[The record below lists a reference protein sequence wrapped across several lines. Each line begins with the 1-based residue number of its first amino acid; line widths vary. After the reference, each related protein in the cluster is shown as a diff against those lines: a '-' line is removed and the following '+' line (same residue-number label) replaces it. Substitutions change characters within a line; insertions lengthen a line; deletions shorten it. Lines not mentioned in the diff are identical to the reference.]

1 MSKSLRNIDA
11 LKKMLAGEHKSQT
24 RQTFGFTETAK
35 ERREVGDKWVDA
47 DGVEWEQKEGYRINT
62 TKVLDEIKGYIMPK
76 MCPKCGN
83 EMKKTKANT
92 KMWNVHKMCLDCV
105 VKMEHNLRIEGKYEE
120 YQKEK
125 VRANVEAWI
134 KEAETEVNDI
144 VNEMTKDLSFANSD
158 GTLEK
163 WDNPIKDKEEFRKKV
178 FEEFEQ
184 FKKDLLTK
192 VEQK

>member
-24 RQTFGFTETAK
+24 RKTFGFTEQVK
-35 ERREVGDKWVDA
+35 EKREVGDKWVDEN
-47 DGVEWEQKEGYRINT
+47 GVEWEQKEGYRINT

-76 MCPKCGN
+76 TCPSCNK
-83 EMKKTKANT
+83 EMKRTKANT

-105 VKMEHNLRIEGKYEE
+105 VEMEHRLRLEGKYEE
-120 YQKEK
+120 YEKQK

-134 KEAETEVNDI
+134 REAETEVNDI